1 MAVATVSDL
10 TGLPLFA
17 DLDEAELGELAHWFE
32 VKEVGE
38 GVRLVGE
45 GASGYSFF
53 VLTGGSAAVTKG
65 GVEVAALA
73 SGDFFGEFALLGSG
87 RRRATVTTTSPARVL
102 VIFGTE
108 FRRLQQAHP
117 EISTKIEAAMQT
129 RAAELERA

>member
-1 MAVATVSDL
+1 MAAATVSDL

-17 DLDEAELGELAHWFE
+17 DLEEPELAELAHWFE

-53 VLTGGSAAVTKG
+53 VLADGSAAVTAG
-65 GVEVAALA
+65 GAEVATLG

-87 RRRATVTTTSPARVL
+87 RRQASVTTTSPVRVL
-102 VIFGTE
+102 VMFGTE

-117 EISTKIEAAMQT
+117 EISSQLEAAMQK

>member
-1 MAVATVSDL
+1 MGAATVDDL
-10 TGLPLFA
+10 ADLPLFA
-17 DLDEAELGELAHWFE
+17 ELEEPDLRELAPWFE
-32 VKEVGE
+32 VKDVGE

-53 VLTGGSAAVTKG
+53 VIVDGSALVTAG
-65 GVEVAALA
+65 GAEVATLG

-87 RRRATVTTTSPARVL
+87 RRQASVTTTAPTRVL
-102 VIFGTE
+102 VMFGTE

-117 EISTKIEAAMQT
+117 EIAGQIEAAMQK